1 LPCFDA
7 WESMREAVHPIEWP
21 KIAAPGETERGVSLT
36 RHDDETARGIVIPLA
51 AIASVCL
58 LLTCGVFLFSGP
70 DDGPDAPVSLRVPT
84 AAGPLYLPPT
94 PAGSP
99 STGATASATPST
111 RASVSPTATKSA
123 TRTPSGLPTA
133 SRGPTTAAPPV
144 PPPSLPSI
152 PANPSSPQ
160 PPPPVPPVTTRP
172 AADPAK
178 DVDVVAV
185 ASSSPWYT
193 SGSVTITNDTPHT
206 LNTWDLRL
214 VSSGRNGFDMFIG
227 DNMRMSTQGNTATA
241 TGTRPLAPHASVTIL
256 FSLSGRVDSMGC
268 TFTGVPCRVR
278 GIG

>member
-1 LPCFDA
+1 
-7 WESMREAVHPIEWP
+7 
-21 KIAAPGETERGVSLT
+21 LT

-70 DDGPDAPVSLRVPT
+70 DDDPDAPVGLRVPT
-84 AAGPLYLPPT
+84 AAAPYVPPVPGP
-94 PAGSP
+94 P
-99 STGATASATPST
+99 STDPTASAAPST
-111 RASVSPTATKSA
+111 RPSARPTATKPAGRPPSA
-123 TRTPSGLPTA
+123 LPTA
-133 SRGPTTAAPPV
+133 SRGATAAPPAV
-144 PPPSLPSI
+144 PPPPIPST
-152 PANPSSPQ
+152 PPPPQ

-172 AADPAK
+172 PAADPAR

-206 LNTWDLRL
+206 LNTWDLKL
-214 VSSGRNGFDMFIG
+214 VSSGRANRFDMFIG
-227 DNMRMSTQGNTATA
+227 DDMRMSTQGTTAIA

-256 FSLSGRVDSMGC
+256 FSLSGRVDAMGC
-268 TFTGVPCRVR
+268 TFSGVPCRVR